1 MSTAPRKPAWAR
13 DLPDATPDGD
23 PIDYGARPLSP
34 RLRAVLVE
42 PPAQADGVP
51 VLLAVFVNGE
61 ARRLDLSS
69 LVEAAPF
76 APLRDFAEARRLTVM
91 PYGHG
96 VEWACGA
103 DAPADYL
110 YEEGEPVEVAV
121 AVPDTRPSTTA
132 L

>member
-13 DLPDATPDGD
+13 DLPDVTPEGE
-23 PIDYGARPLSP
+23 PIVYGARPLSP

-42 PPAQADGVP
+42 PSAQAGGVS
-51 VLLAVFVNGE
+51 VLLAVFANGE

-69 LVEAAPF
+69 LVAAAPF
-76 APLRDFAEARRLTVM
+76 APLRDFAEAKRLTVM

-96 VEWACGA
+96 IEWACGA

-110 YEEGEPVEVAV
+110 YEKGEPVEAVV
-121 AVPDTRPSTTA
+121 AVPEPSPSAT
-132 L
+132 